1 MNKKLLAIVIVVIAV
16 VTASVVYSYSSAHQ
30 TIKVS
35 GAWALY
41 PMMIKWTEEYQKIH
55 PEIKFDVAAGG
66 AGQGMTEALNG
77 LVDIGMV
84 SREIYPEEEA
94 QGAFWVS
101 VCKDAVIPTASAG
114 NPVLDDLLIK
124 GIKRQVFVDIWI
136 NGNMTVWGEVVD
148 NSSITDTINVYTR
161 SDACGAAETWAKYL
175 GRKQENLLGTR
186 VYGDPGL
193 ANAVKDDTLGIGYN
207 NLNYAYDNDT
217 GKPIAGLVIIPI
229 DLNENGQVDEN
240 ENFYDTKAELV
251 NAIATGVYP
260 SPPARDLN
268 IVTKN
273 EFTGITKDFVR
284 WILTDGQQYVS
295 GTGYIRLSDEKIAE
309 ELSKLG

>member
-1 MNKKLLAIVIVVIAV
+1 VIVVIAV

-55 PEIKFDVAAGG
+55 PEIRFDVAAGG

-84 SREIYPEEEA
+84 SREIYPAEEE

-101 VCKDAVIPTASAG
+101 VCKDAVVPTASAD
-114 NPVLDDLLIK
+114 NPVLEDLLAK
-124 GIKRQVFVDIWI
+124 GMKKQVFVDIWI
-136 NGNMTVWGEVVD
+136 NGSISTWGEVVD
-148 NSSITDTINVYTR
+148 NSSVTDTTNVYTR

-175 GRKQENLLGTR
+175 GYKQENLLGTG

-193 ANAVKDDTLGIGYN
+193 AQAVKADPLGIGYN

-217 GKPIAGLVIIPI
+217 GKPIDGLVIIPI
-229 DLNENGQVDEN
+229 DLNENGKIDEN
-240 ENFYDTKAELV
+240 ESFYDTKAELV
-251 NAIATGVYP
+251 NAIATGFYP

-268 IVTKN
+268 LVTKN
-273 EFTGITKDFVR
+273 EFTGITKEFVK
-284 WILTDGQQYVS
+284 WILTYGQQYVS
-295 GTGYIRLSDEKIAE
+295 ETGYIPLSDEKIAE

>member
-1 MNKKLLAIVIVVIAV
+1 VNKKLLAIVIVAIAV
-16 VTASVVYSYSSAHQ
+16 VTASVVYSYFSAHE

-55 PEIKFDVAAGG
+55 PEIRFDVSAGG
-66 AGQGMTEALNG
+66 AGKGMLDALNG

-84 SREIYPEEEA
+84 SREIYPQEEE

-101 VCKDAVIPTASAG
+101 VCKDAVVPTASTD
-114 NPVLDDLLIK
+114 NPVLEDLLTK
-124 GIKRQVFVDIWI
+124 GIRKQVFVNIWI
-136 NGNMTVWGEVVD
+136 NGNITTWGEAVGKPET
-148 NSSITDTINVYTR
+148 TDTINIYTR

-175 GRKQENLLGTR
+175 GYRQEDLSGTG

-193 ANAVKDDTLGIGYN
+193 AQAVKADHSGIGYN
-207 NLNYAYDNDT
+207 NLNYAYDADT
-217 GKPIAGLVIIPI
+217 GEPIAGLVVIPI
-229 DLNENGQVDEN
+229 DLNGNGQIDEE
-240 ENFYDTKAELV
+240 ENFYATKTELV

-268 IVTKN
+268 LVTKN
-273 EFTGITKDFVR
+273 AFTGITKEFVR

-295 GTGYIRLSDEKIAE
+295 ETGYIPLPAEKITE
-309 ELSKLG
+309 ELNKLG

>member
-1 MNKKLLAIVIVVIAV
+1 MNKKLLAIVIVVVAV
-16 VTASVVYSYSSAHQ
+16 VTASVVYSYFSARE

-55 PEIKFDVAAGG
+55 PEIRFDVSAGG
-66 AGQGMTEALNG
+66 AGKGMVDALNG

-84 SREIYPEEEA
+84 SREIDEAEEA

-101 VCKDAVIPTASAG
+101 VCKDAVVPTASAD
-114 NPVLDDLLIK
+114 NPVLEDLLTK
-124 GIKRQVFVDIWI
+124 GVRKQVFIDIWI
-136 NGNMTVWGEVVD
+136 NRNISTWGEVID
-148 NSSITDTINVYTR
+148 NSSITDTINIYTR
-161 SDACGAAETWAKYL
+161 SDSCGAAETWAKYL
-175 GRKQENLLGTR
+175 GSKQENLSGTGI
-186 VYGDPGL
+186 YGDPGL
-193 ANAVKDDTLGIGYN
+193 AQAVKVDHLGIGYN

-229 DLNENGQVDEN
+229 DMNENGQVDEN
-240 ENFYDTKAELV
+240 ENFYDTKAKLV
-251 NAIATGVYP
+251 NAIATEVYP

-295 GTGYIRLSDEKIAE
+295 ETGYISLSAEKLAE
-309 ELSKLG
+309 ELNKLG